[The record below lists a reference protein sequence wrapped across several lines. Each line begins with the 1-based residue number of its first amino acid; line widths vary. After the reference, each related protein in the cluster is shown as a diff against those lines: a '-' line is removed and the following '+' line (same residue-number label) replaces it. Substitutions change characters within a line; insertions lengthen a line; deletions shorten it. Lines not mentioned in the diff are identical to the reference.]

1 MPLLRIF
8 ANNILPVLLISGGG
22 FTVGKVF
29 KLDSRPLGK
38 VIFYIFSPLLV
49 FKLLTTTRLPL
60 DQIVV
65 MMAFT
70 AANVLTIGGLAFLAG
85 RILRLER
92 SVLIVVI
99 LTAMCTNAGNYGL
112 PLVSFAFGQQALAY
126 ASIFFVTGQ
135 LLFYSVGVVV
145 ASLGHLD
152 IKAATLGVLKVPAI
166 YAIILALLT
175 IRSGWTLPEWV
186 QRAITLAA
194 DGAIPGMLVLLGLEL
209 ANVRWNSNLRILGVP
224 IFIRLVVGPLIGLG
238 MGALFGLQGSAY
250 QAGVA
255 ESATPTAVMTTILAA
270 EYNLN
275 SSLLTAVI
283 FAATIL
289 SPLTL
294 TPLLYFLGR

>member
-175 IRSGWTLPEWV
+175 IRSGSTLPEWV

>member
-209 ANVRWNSNLRILGVP
+209 ANVHWNSNLRILGVP

>member
-175 IRSGWTLPEWV
+175 IRSGSTLPEWV

-250 QAGVA
+250 QAGVT

>member
-250 QAGVA
+250 
-255 ESATPTAVMTTILAA
+255 
-270 EYNLN
+270 
-275 SSLLTAVI
+275 
-283 FAATIL
+283 
-289 SPLTL
+289 
-294 TPLLYFLGR
+294 

>member
-238 MGALFGLQGSAY
+238 MGALFSLQGSAY